1 MFVELGIFSN
11 EMVKLT
17 KVFIEFLGAKL
28 YFVLKNVN
36 FFAPFCCTSEIL
48 MEKKNFLAGQ
58 TEFFFAS
65 LFPSSIE
72 FLIIRSHLSQ
82 SV

>member
-1 MFVELGIFSN
+1 MFVEFGIFSN

-28 YFVLKNVN
+28 YFVLKNVKFFCSFLLHIRN
-36 FFAPFCCTSEIL
+36 FDGKEELVGWS
-48 MEKKNFLAGQ
+48 NRS
-58 TEFFFAS
+58 FFAS